1 MKYVLFAIAALVLVN
16 VINANADKL
25 LQDNAD
31 KLLQESCPL
40 STCQK

>member
-25 LQDNAD
+25 LQENCFLPT
-31 KLLQESCPL
+31 K
-40 STCQK
+40 CQI

>member
-25 LQDNAD
+25 LQ
-31 KLLQESCPL
+31 ESCHL